1 MMNKRIIAGLLAG
14 VLAAGLTTTG
24 ASAAVAAGTTVTG
37 TGTGTVYSPA
47 DIVDVIVPT
56 SFNIAFNPLKV
67 AIPADEGGSG
77 LTGSTQIL
85 SGTYAIQN
93 RSTVPVNVAAVFTV
107 KGDTTAQVATADQV
121 AATDALSD
129 PKAAQFSLDL
139 VTTAKGAAQ
148 TLPSAV
154 AEKASDSTTKLRT
167 DDAATGSVKQSKA
180 STKAIALT
188 NVAAATANNT
198 PVTVNF
204 MMAAGPYTAKY
215 DTEKHTVT
223 YQVASN
229 ATYDTV
235 AFSFTGTTTTNTA
248 NWAKV
253 SKAPTVTATYT
264 LTESNA
270 AAYAA
275 TAFDPNSKDV
285 VVSKGDVT
293 VTSSA
298 AGTYTFTKAQ
308 SFVQNTDKTDFD
320 YTKNKVTVLSL
331 LNGSKATALT
341 FEAAGIT
348 IKETDGVYTAT
359 IAQKTD
365 SIPLGFYQF
374 TIGTESFIVEVK

>member
-1 MMNKRIIAGLLAG
+1 VN
-14 VLAAGLTTTG
+14 
-24 ASAAVAAGTTVTG
+24 G
-37 TGTGTVYSPA
+37 TGTGTVYSPK

-107 KGDTTAQVATADQV
+107 TGDTTAMVATADQV

-129 PKAAQFSLDL
+129 PKTAQFSLDL

-154 AEKASDSTTKLRT
+154 AENADTTKPTMRP
-167 DDAATGSVKQSKA
+167 DAAATGSVKQAKA

-188 NVAAATANNT
+188 NEKAAAAKNT

-223 YQVASN
+223 YQVPSN

-253 SKAPTVTATYT
+253 NKAPTVTATYT

-275 TAFDPNSKDV
+275 TAFDPYSKDV
-285 VVSKGDVT
+285 VVSKGDVI
-293 VTSSA
+293 VTGSA

-308 SFVQNTDKTDFD
+308 TFVKDTDGNIDPA
-320 YTKNKVTVLSL
+320 KNKVTVLSL